1 MRFASLAG
9 PRASPALEGALHW
22 HYSSE
27 MLVLLPCF
35 AIATVLM
42 AAAAEGP
49 CPATDDVEA
58 ELGRLG
64 ASSALSDQRSVE
76 VSVQNGRM
84 RVVLRDRLSGASAA
98 REVAAPSDCHERAL
112 VVAVLVAAWSTPWK
126 QEEPTL
132 QQQTPPD
139 RKAPEEVFEAPRK
152 TVGELAAFGF
162 GAGDGNAVAGSIG
175 AEGGVRLGGAVLAGV
190 AQMTSP
196 RDRVIGSA
204 SATYS
209 SLVAGVSLGWHHD
222 WGNWWARPELAALA
236 VRWSLQGKDLS
247 ISHSA
252 TDWGFGLDGRL
263 RFGVAFANWAPFA
276 FVALQ
281 RTITREQL
289 VLDNRPDATD
299 VPAWNLGVGLGL
311 AFFFR
316 HS

>member
-1 MRFASLAG
+1 
-9 PRASPALEGALHW
+9 
-22 HYSSE
+22 

>member
-1 MRFASLAG
+1 MLA
-9 PRASPALEGALHW
+9 
-22 HYSSE
+22 
-27 MLVLLPCF
+27 LLPCL
-35 AIATVLM
+35 AAATVLM
-42 AAAAEGP
+42 AAPAEEL
-49 CPATDDVEA
+49 CPATADVKA
-58 ELGRLG
+58 ELGQLG
-64 ASSALSDQRSVE
+64 AATALSDQRSVE
-76 VSVQNGRM
+76 VSVQSGRM
-84 RVVLRDRLSGASAA
+84 RVVLRDRLSGGSAA

-126 QEEPTL
+126 QDELTL
-132 QQQTPPD
+132 QQDTPPA
-139 RKAPEEVFEAPRK
+139 RKAPEEAVQAPKK

-162 GAGDGNAVAGSIG
+162 GAGDGNAVAGTFG
-175 AEGGVRLGGAVLAGV
+175 AEGGVHLGSAVLAGV
-190 AQMTSP
+190 AQMSSP

-236 VRWSLQGKDLS
+236 VRWSLQGNDLS

-252 TDWGFGLDGRL
+252 TDWGFGFDGRL
-263 RFGVAFANWAPFA
+263 RFGVALENWAPFA

-281 RTITREQL
+281 RTITQEHL
-289 VLDNRPDATD
+289 VLDNRPDSTD

-316 HS
+316 HA